1 MQYTMHIAQR
11 YDSDQVVFSRHRARA
26 DAALNSPLIA
36 PGFSLLSY
44 VCAVATTKNDKHGL
58 QTGSGVWCK
67 NVRQNAWTLL
77 TFQQKSDNFNLAL
90 QTVPF
95 SIMKNIS
102 LFFTSTHGLCGRVH
116 IHLLLLWFRFRF
128 TPIISPSSLI
138 ETDYVNLTRLKRFHL
153 TRHFKTFNSTHYKI
167 LQDIALH
174 YNTSRD
180 IHKTL

>member
-1 MQYTMHIAQR
+1 MQYTMHIAQQ
-11 YDSDQVVFSRHRARA
+11 YDSDHVVFTRHRARA

-36 PGFSLLSY
+36 PGLPPLLCMRS
-44 VCAVATTKNDKHGL
+44 CNHQEW
-58 QTGSGVWCK
+58 QTWMADLLWCLIQECK
-67 NVRQNAWTLL
+67 TECKGL

-95 SIMKNIS
+95 SIITNLS

-138 ETDYVNLTRLKRFHL
+138 ETDYVNLVLLTRL
-153 TRHFKTFNSTHYKI
+153 SASI
-167 LQDIALH
+167 
-174 YNTSRD
+174 
-180 IHKTL
+180 